1 MSRPRAAPE
10 RCPTPESPRR
20 GTNSRGLRWE
30 ERRICGIKVLPLFVW
45 SQPCLEKKKQPQEP
59 PAAQAGLSKQ
69 RSCSIPAQLH
79 SPERGSFLGWIHP
92 SHPFPSE
99 IPVLLP
105 HVAPSPQQP
114 QREEI
119 SAGGFQGVLEIP
131 GASSGVSALTHRAGK
146 ARERWEH
153 PQGAPRSCPCPA
165 LTPSAPRVSPQPG
178 PARPGA
184 SQVAEPSV
192 SPLPPAN

>member
-105 HVAPSPQQP
+105 HVSPSPQEP
-114 QREEI
+114 QKEGGNQR
-119 SAGGFQGVLEIP
+119 GGFPRRFGNPWGFLRGLSPDSP
-131 GASSGVSALTHRAGK
+131 GREGEGALGTPTGSSALL
-146 ARERWEH
+146 
-153 PQGAPRSCPCPA
+153 PLSCPDTFSP
-165 LTPSAPRVSPQPG
+165 TRVP
-178 PARPGA
+178 PARPCAPRCQPGGRA
-184 SQVAEPSV
+184 ISLST
-192 SPLPPAN
+192 PPG